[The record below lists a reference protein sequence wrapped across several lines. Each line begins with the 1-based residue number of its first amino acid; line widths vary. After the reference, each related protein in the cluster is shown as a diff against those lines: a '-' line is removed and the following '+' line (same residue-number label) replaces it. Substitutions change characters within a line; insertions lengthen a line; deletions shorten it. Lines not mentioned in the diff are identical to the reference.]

1 MKLKVLFF
9 LLAVVAGFWV
19 THPVY
24 SLTTSLIVALG
35 VGVITLGVII
45 GLELLIKNFP
55 ANSTLGLSIG
65 IVTASLTFFAIME
78 IIRALNISSEISKY
92 IAVFVFILLFY
103 LGVSQGIRKGYEA
116 DRSGRRAVAK
126 GPPSSTKILDTSA
139 IIDGRI
145 ADVAD
150 VGFIDGDLIVPK
162 FIIKELQYIADS
174 TDPVKRVR
182 GRRGLDV
189 LKRMQQDIP
198 NVVIKITS
206 HDFPKINEADLK
218 LVELAKRLKGV
229 IVTNDYNLNK
239 VAGLHGVK
247 VLNLNQLSS
256 ALKPVVL
263 PGEPLSISVVKEG
276 KEENQ
281 GVGYL
286 EDGTM
291 VVVDDGKRFLGKDIE
306 VSVTSVLQTPTG
318 RMIFGKV
325 IERGMVAGLK
335 ALRNQG
341 N

>member
-1 MKLKVLFF
+1 MKLKILFS
-9 LLAVVAGFWV
+9 LLSILTGFWV
-19 THPVY
+19 SYPAY
-24 SLTTSLIVALG
+24 SLTTSLMITGAIG
-35 VGVITLGVII
+35 AITLAIMI
-45 GLELLIKNFP
+45 GIELVIKNFP
-55 ANSTLGLSIG
+55 TNSTLGLAIG
-65 IVTASLTFFAIME
+65 IVTASLTFFAIIE
-78 IIRALNISSEISKY
+78 IIHALNISTDIAKY
-92 IAVFVFILLFY
+92 ISVFIFILLFY
-103 LGVSQGIRKGYEA
+103 LGISQGIKKGYEA
-116 DRSGRRAVAK
+116 DRQGRRVTAK
-126 GPPSSTKILDTSA
+126 SGPSSTKILDTSA

-145 ADVAD
+145 ADVAEA
-150 VGFIDGDLIVPK
+150 GFIDGVLIVPK

-174 TDPVKRVR
+174 TDPIKRVR

-189 LKRMQQDIP
+189 LKRMQQEIP

-263 PGEPLSISVVKEG
+263 PGEALSISVVKEG

-281 GVGYL
+281 GIGYL

-291 VVVDDGKRFLGKDIE
+291 VVVDDGKRYVGKDIE

-318 RMIFGKV
+318 RMIFSKV
-325 IERGMVAGLK
+325 FERGMVSGIK
-335 ALRNQG
+335 A
-341 N
+341 

>member
-1 MKLKVLFF
+1 MKLKLLFF
-9 LLAVVAGFWV
+9 LLSIVTGFWV
-19 THPVY
+19 SYPAY
-24 SLTTSLIVALG
+24 SLTTSLMITAVIGA
-35 VGVITLGVII
+35 ITLAVMI
-45 GLELLIKNFP
+45 GIELVIKNFP
-55 ANSTLGLSIG
+55 TNSTLGLAIG
-65 IVTASLTFFAIME
+65 IVTASLTFFAIVE
-78 IIRALNISSEISKY
+78 VIHALNVSTDISKY
-92 IAVFVFILLFY
+92 IYVFIFILLFY
-103 LGVSQGIRKGYEA
+103 LGISQGIKKGYEA
-116 DRSGRRAVAK
+116 DRQGRRTTAK
-126 GPPSSTKILDTSA
+126 SGPSSTKILDTSA

-145 ADVAD
+145 ADVAEA
-150 VGFIDGDLIVPK
+150 GFIDGVLIVPK

-174 TDPVKRVR
+174 TDPIKRVR

-189 LKRMQQDIP
+189 LKRMQQEIP

-263 PGEPLSISVVKEG
+263 PGEALRISVVKEG

-281 GVGYL
+281 GIGYL

-291 VVVDDGKRFLGKDIE
+291 VVVDDGKRYVGKDIE

-318 RMIFGKV
+318 RMIFSKA
-325 IERGMVAGLK
+325 IERGMVSGLK
-335 ALRNQG
+335 A
-341 N
+341 

>member
-1 MKLKVLFF
+1 MKLKILFF
-9 LLAVVAGFWV
+9 LLSIVTGFWV
-19 THPVY
+19 SYPAY
-24 SLTTSLIVALG
+24 SLAASLMITAVIGAISLG
-35 VGVITLGVII
+35 VMI
-45 GLELLIKNFP
+45 GIELVIKNFP
-55 ANSTLGLSIG
+55 TNSTLGLAIG

-78 IIRALNISSEISKY
+78 ILQALNISTDISKY
-92 IAVFVFILLFY
+92 ISVVIFILLFY
-103 LGVSQGIRKGYEA
+103 LGISQGIKKGYEA
-116 DRSGRRAVAK
+116 DRQGRRVAPK
-126 GPPSSTKILDTSA
+126 SGPSGTKILDTSA

-145 ADVAD
+145 ADVAEA
-150 VGFIDGDLIVPK
+150 GFIDGVLIVPK

-189 LKRMQQDIP
+189 LKRMQQEIP
-198 NVVIKITS
+198 NVVIRITS

-229 IVTNDYNLNK
+229 VVTNDYNLNK

-263 PGEPLSISVVKEG
+263 PGEALSISVVKEG

-281 GVGYL
+281 GIGYL

-291 VVVDDGKRFLGKDIE
+291 VVVDDGKRYLGKDIE

-318 RMIFGKV
+318 RMIFSKV
-325 IERGMVAGLK
+325 IERGMVSGLK
-335 ALRNQG
+335 A
-341 N
+341 

>member
-1 MKLKVLFF
+1 
-9 LLAVVAGFWV
+9 
-19 THPVY
+19 
-24 SLTTSLIVALG
+24 
-35 VGVITLGVII
+35 
-45 GLELLIKNFP
+45 
-55 ANSTLGLSIG
+55 
-65 IVTASLTFFAIME
+65 
-78 IIRALNISSEISKY
+78 
-92 IAVFVFILLFY
+92 VFIFILLFY
-103 LGVSQGIRKGYEA
+103 LGISQGIKKGYEA
-116 DRSGRRAVAK
+116 DRQGRRTTAK
-126 GPPSSTKILDTSA
+126 SGPSSTKILDTSA

-145 ADVAD
+145 ADVAEA
-150 VGFIDGDLIVPK
+150 GFIDGVLIVPK

-174 TDPVKRVR
+174 TDPIKRVR

-189 LKRMQQDIP
+189 LKRMQQEIP

-263 PGEPLSISVVKEG
+263 PGEALRISVVKEG

-281 GVGYL
+281 GIGYL

-291 VVVDDGKRFLGKDIE
+291 VVVDDGKRYVGKDIE

-318 RMIFGKV
+318 RMIFSKV
-325 IERGMVAGLK
+325 IERGMVSRLK
-335 ALRNQG
+335 A
-341 N
+341 

>member
-1 MKLKVLFF
+1 MKLKILFI
-9 LLAVVAGFWV
+9 LLSILTGFWV
-19 THPVY
+19 SYPAY
-24 SLTTSLIVALG
+24 SLTTCLMIT
-35 VGVITLGVII
+35 GVIGAITLAVMI
-45 GLELLIKNFP
+45 GIELVIKNFP
-55 ANSTLGLSIG
+55 TNSTLGLAIG
-65 IVTASLTFFAIME
+65 IVTASLTFFAIVE
-78 IIRALNISSEISKY
+78 IIHALNISTDIAKY
-92 IAVFVFILLFY
+92 ISVFIFTLLFY
-103 LGVSQGIRKGYEA
+103 LGISQGIKKGYEA
-116 DRSGRRAVAK
+116 DRQGRRVTAK
-126 GPPSSTKILDTSA
+126 SGPSSTKILDTSA

-150 VGFIDGDLIVPK
+150 AGFIDGVLIVPK

-174 TDPVKRVR
+174 TDPIKRVR

-189 LKRMQQDIP
+189 LKRMQQEIP

-256 ALKPVVL
+256 ALKPVLL
-263 PGEPLSISVVKEG
+263 PGEALSISVVKEG

-281 GVGYL
+281 GIGYL

-291 VVVDDGKRFLGKDIE
+291 IVVDDGKRYLGKDIE

-318 RMIFGKV
+318 RMIFSKV
-325 IERGMVAGLK
+325 IERGMVSGLK
-335 ALRNQG
+335 A
-341 N
+341 

>member
-1 MKLKVLFF
+1 MKLKILFV
-9 LLAVVAGFWV
+9 LLAILTGFWV
-19 THPVY
+19 SYPGY
-24 SLTTSLIVALG
+24 SLTTSLMITGAI
-35 VGVITLGVII
+35 GVITLAVMI
-45 GLELLIKNFP
+45 GIELVIKNFP
-55 ANSTLGLSIG
+55 TNSTLGLAIG
-65 IVTASLTFFAIME
+65 IVTASLTFFAIIE
-78 IIRALNISSEISKY
+78 ILHALNISTDISKY
-92 IAVFVFILLFY
+92 ISVFIFILLFY
-103 LGVSQGIRKGYEA
+103 LGISQGIKKGYEA
-116 DRSGRRAVAK
+116 DRQGRRVTTRS
-126 GPPSSTKILDTSA
+126 GPSSTKILDTSA

-145 ADVAD
+145 ADVAEA
-150 VGFIDGDLIVPK
+150 GFIDGVLIVPK

-174 TDPVKRVR
+174 TDPIKRVR

-189 LKRMQQDIP
+189 LKRMQQEIP

-263 PGEPLSISVVKEG
+263 PGEALSISVVKEG

-281 GVGYL
+281 GIGYL

-291 VVVDDGKRFLGKDIE
+291 VVVDDGKRYVGKDIE

-318 RMIFGKV
+318 RMIFSKV
-325 IERGMVAGLK
+325 FERGMVSGLK
-335 ALRNQG
+335 A
-341 N
+341 

>member
-1 MKLKVLFF
+1 MKLKILFI
-9 LLAVVAGFWV
+9 LSSILTGFWV
-19 THPVY
+19 SYPAY
-24 SLTTSLIVALG
+24 SLTTSLLITGAIG
-35 VGVITLGVII
+35 AITLAIMI
-45 GLELLIKNFP
+45 GIELVIKNFP
-55 ANSTLGLSIG
+55 TNSTLGLAIG
-65 IVTASLTFFAIME
+65 IVTASLTFFAIVE
-78 IIRALNISSEISKY
+78 IIHALNISTDIAKY
-92 IAVFVFILLFY
+92 ISVFIFTLLFY
-103 LGVSQGIRKGYEA
+103 LGISQGIKKGYEA
-116 DRSGRRAVAK
+116 DRQGRRVTAK
-126 GPPSSTKILDTSA
+126 SGPSSTKILDTSA

-150 VGFIDGDLIVPK
+150 AGFIDGVLIVPK

-174 TDPVKRVR
+174 TDPIKRVR
-182 GRRGLDV
+182 GRRGLDI
-189 LKRMQQDIP
+189 LKRMQQEIP

-218 LVELAKRLKGV
+218 LVELAKRLKGL

-263 PGEPLSISVVKEG
+263 PGEALSISVVKGG

-281 GVGYL
+281 GIGYL

-291 VVVDDGKRFLGKDIE
+291 VVVDDGKRYLGKDIE

-318 RMIFGKV
+318 RMIFSKV
-325 IERGMVAGLK
+325 FERGMVSGIK
-335 ALRNQG
+335 A
-341 N
+341 

>member
-1 MKLKVLFF
+1 MKLKILFV
-9 LLAVVAGFWV
+9 LLAILTGFWV
-19 THPVY
+19 SYPGY
-24 SLTTSLIVALG
+24 SLTTSLMITGAI
-35 VGVITLGVII
+35 GVITLAVMVGI
-45 GLELLIKNFP
+45 ELVIKNFP
-55 ANSTLGLSIG
+55 TNSTLGLAIG
-65 IVTASLTFFAIME
+65 IVTASLTFFAIIE
-78 IIRALNISSEISKY
+78 ILHALNISTDISKY
-92 IAVFVFILLFY
+92 ISVFIFILLFY
-103 LGVSQGIRKGYEA
+103 LGISQGIKKGYEA
-116 DRSGRRAVAK
+116 DRQGRRVTAK
-126 GPPSSTKILDTSA
+126 SGPSSTKILDTSA

-145 ADVAD
+145 ADVAEA
-150 VGFIDGDLIVPK
+150 GFIDGVLIVPK

-174 TDPVKRVR
+174 TDPIKRVR

-189 LKRMQQDIP
+189 LKRMQQEIP

-263 PGEPLSISVVKEG
+263 PGEALSISVVKEG

-281 GVGYL
+281 GIGYL

-291 VVVDDGKRFLGKDIE
+291 VVVDDGKRYVGKDIE

-318 RMIFGKV
+318 RMIFSKV
-325 IERGMVAGLK
+325 FERGMVSGLK
-335 ALRNQG
+335 A
-341 N
+341 

>member
-1 MKLKVLFF
+1 MKLKILFV
-9 LLAVVAGFWV
+9 LLAILTGFWV
-19 THPVY
+19 SYPGY
-24 SLTTSLIVALG
+24 SLTTSLMITGAI
-35 VGVITLGVII
+35 GVITLAVMI
-45 GLELLIKNFP
+45 GIELVIKNFP
-55 ANSTLGLSIG
+55 TNSTLGLAIG
-65 IVTASLTFFAIME
+65 IVTASLTFFAIIE
-78 IIRALNISSEISKY
+78 ILHALNISTDISKY
-92 IAVFVFILLFY
+92 ISVFIFILLFY
-103 LGVSQGIRKGYEA
+103 LGISQGIKKGYEA
-116 DRSGRRAVAK
+116 DRQGRRVTAK
-126 GPPSSTKILDTSA
+126 SGPSSTKILDTSA

-145 ADVAD
+145 ADVAEA
-150 VGFIDGDLIVPK
+150 GFIDGVLIVPK

-174 TDPVKRVR
+174 TDPIKRVR

-189 LKRMQQDIP
+189 LKRMQQEIP

-263 PGEPLSISVVKEG
+263 PGEALSISVVKEG

-281 GVGYL
+281 GIGYL

-291 VVVDDGKRFLGKDIE
+291 VVVDDGKRYVGKDIE

-318 RMIFGKV
+318 RMIFSKV
-325 IERGMVAGLK
+325 FERGMVSGLK
-335 ALRNQG
+335 A
-341 N
+341 

>member
-1 MKLKVLFF
+1 MKLKIVFF
-9 LLAVVAGFWV
+9 LLSIVTGFWV
-19 THPVY
+19 SYPVY
-24 SLTTSLIVALG
+24 SLTISLIIAALIGITALG
-35 VGVITLGVII
+35 VMI
-45 GLELLIKNFP
+45 GIELVIKNFP
-55 ANSTLGLSIG
+55 ANSTLGLAIG
-65 IVTASLTFFAIME
+65 LVTASLGFFAIGE
-78 IIRALNISSEISKY
+78 IIKALNVSADLSRYISVVI
-92 IAVFVFILLFY
+92 FVLLFY
-103 LGVSQGIRKGYEA
+103 LGISQGIKKGYEA
-116 DRSGRRAVAK
+116 DRHGRRVPAK
-126 GPPSSTKILDTSA
+126 SAPSSTKILDTSA

-150 VGFIDGDLIVPK
+150 AGFIDGDLIVPK

-174 TDPVKRVR
+174 TDPIKRVR

-189 LKRMQQDIP
+189 LKRMQQEIP
-198 NVVIKITS
+198 NVVVKITS

-263 PGEPLSISVVKEG
+263 PGEALSISVVKEG

-291 VVVDDGKRFLGKDIE
+291 VVVDDGKRYLGKDIE

-318 RMIFGKV
+318 RMIFSRV
-325 IERGMVAGLK
+325 IERGMVSGLK
-335 ALRNQG
+335 A
-341 N
+341 